1 VSDKPPDGNV
11 TLEQRQAVFRAVVEA
26 QDRGDSVAA
35 SRAEVARRFSLTE
48 EQVKEIEREGL
59 ANGWP
64 PL

>member
-1 VSDKPPDGNV
+1 VSDKPQDAIA

-35 SRAEVARRFSLTE
+35 SRAEVARHFSLTE

-59 ANGWP
+59 AHGWP